1 MNGTTSE
8 NLIDDQT
15 HRLGGDRNITPTTS
29 SKQILMIDDEI
40 DIQTVARIGLTIIGG
55 WQVITASSGKE
66 GIRQAK
72 QHHPDAILLDVMM
85 PDMDGLATLSAL
97 KADTDTQAIP
107 IVFLT
112 AKSKASD
119 RQKFYEIGAQGVI
132 HKPFD
137 PTTLASQISGFLGWQ
152 S

>member
-1 MNGTTSE
+1 MSGNPIDRQA
-8 NLIDDQT
+8 NL
-15 HRLGGDRNITPTTS
+15 LGSDRATPS
-29 SKQILMIDDEI
+29 QQASKQILMIDDEI

-55 WQVITASSGKE
+55 WQVITASSGQE
-66 GIRQAK
+66 GIQQAK

-85 PDMDGLATLSAL
+85 PDMDGLATISAL
-97 KADTDTQAIP
+97 KADSDTQAIP
-107 IVFLT
+107 VVFLT

-132 HKPFD
+132 NKPFD